1 MFKWKAPKTEPSEE
15 ELKQNIPDLTSEYFI
30 SPYWYVNGY
39 VYFVYCS
46 AIIIKA
52 RCDGKEQKNLY
63 CIDRTGDYDS
73 FSLEILEIKDG
84 YVYFRQEHKYTYRSD
99 WYYDSDKTTAYYRVK
114 TDKTM
119 ELQEI
124 SWNKTGT
131 YYDGGKFDNG
141 SEIYDPPKV
150 VKNPAKKKDTQ

>member
-1 MFKWKAPKTEPSEE
+1 MSEWKILEIEPSEE
-15 ELKQNIPDLTSEYFI
+15 ELKQNIPDLTSEYFKG
-30 SPYWYVNGY
+30 PYFYVKGY

-46 AIIIKA
+46 AILVKA
-52 RCDGKEQKNLY
+52 RRDGKEQINLY

-99 WYYDSDKTTAYYRVK
+99 WYYDSDYTKTYYRVK
-114 TDKTM
+114 TDDSL

-124 SWNKTGT
+124 RWDKTGT
-131 YYDGGKFDNG
+131 YYGGGKFDNG
-141 SEIYDPPKV
+141 SEIYDSPKT
-150 VKNPAKKKDTQ
+150 VKNPAKKD